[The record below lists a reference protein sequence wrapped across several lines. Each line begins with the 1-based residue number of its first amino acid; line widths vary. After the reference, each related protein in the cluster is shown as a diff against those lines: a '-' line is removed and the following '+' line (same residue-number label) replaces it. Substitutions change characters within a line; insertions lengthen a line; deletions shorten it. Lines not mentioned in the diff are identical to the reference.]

1 MTKGWEGV
9 FRLGYRKSAPSCT
22 HLDQIREVTPS
33 AQGCE
38 ECLAMGD
45 TWVHL
50 RMCMVCGHVGCCD
63 NSKNRHASKHFA
75 STGHPIV
82 KSLER
87 GEDWK
92 WCFIDK
98 VLI

>member
-1 MTKGWEGV
+1 
-9 FRLGYRKSAPSCT
+9 
-22 HLDQIREVTPS
+22 
-33 AQGCE
+33 
-38 ECLAMGD
+38 MGD